1 MRRNTII
8 AIMITFCFTVSM
20 LMIIPI
26 RSANQPYDPWLDYN
40 SDGKIGLSDLVLL
53 ANSYGTTGDP
63 INKTALLYNVNDTFT
78 SLLSEIDSLNSSIS
92 GLQSEVDS
100 LNASNLILQSQVSQL
115 EGNNSVTNLMLAP
128 YAIPFNSTS
137 SSVYNFTTEQYPNW
151 NDMPYMSVTL
161 NLSRASQLMIM
172 FSGELQNLGPNTA
185 RENTWIC
192 LRAMINSNLAIPSEF
207 NSTAVDP
214 TSAVV
219 YHSHYLR
226 WGTYSYSFYSQT
238 LTAGFYTI
246 KIQWDC
252 TVGKA
257 EALNR
262 ELTVIALPSS

>member
-1 MRRNTII
+1 MVKNRDLVI
-8 AIMITFCFTVSM
+8 AVLITFCLAAM
-20 LMIIPI
+20 LFLVKPI
-26 RSANQPYDPWLDYN
+26 RSQINPPYNPMFDLND
-40 SDGKIGLSDLVLL
+40 DGVINMRDIALL
-53 ANSYGTTGDP
+53 ARDFGTSGTP
-63 INKTALLYNVNDTFT
+63 INKTQFLLEQD
-78 SLLSEIDSLNSSIS
+78 EIDSLNSSIS
-92 GLQSEVDS
+92 VLQSEVDS
-100 LNASNLILQSQVSQL
+100 LNASNLILQSQVSKL

-151 NDMPYMSVTL
+151 NDMPYMSITL

-192 LRAMINSNLAIPSEF
+192 LRAMINSDLAIPSEF

-214 TSAVV
+214 TGATGLV
-219 YHSHYLR
+219 YHDHYLR

-257 EALNR
+257 ETLNR